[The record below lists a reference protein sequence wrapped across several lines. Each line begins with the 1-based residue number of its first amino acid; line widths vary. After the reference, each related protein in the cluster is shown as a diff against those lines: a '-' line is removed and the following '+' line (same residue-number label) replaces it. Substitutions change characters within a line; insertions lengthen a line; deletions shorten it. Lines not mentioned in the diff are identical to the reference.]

1 MGDRKLLEDAIFR
14 NCQFLQVG
22 HTETIKLAG
31 HVQGIGTYCDSEKF
45 PGKEKQP
52 GSGILPRGLAFLWL
66 PSNLKECLCIDIKG
80 LLSVV
85 RCFTA
90 MKVGLFGHTVVGEC
104 Q

>member
-1 MGDRKLLEDAIFR
+1 MDDRTLLEDAIFR

-52 GSGILPRGLAFLWL
+52 GSGILPGLAFLWL
-66 PSNLKECLCIDIKG
+66 PSNLRSAVASILRAF
-80 LLSVV
+80 SQ
-85 RCFTA
+85 
-90 MKVGLFGHTVVGEC
+90 LFVAL
-104 Q
+104 QQ

>member
-22 HTETIKLAG
+22 HTETVKLG
-31 HVQGIGTYCDSEKF
+31 HVQRIGTYGDSEKF

-52 GSGILPRGLAFLWL
+52 GSGILPGVGVPLA
-66 PSNLKECLCIDIKG
+66 
-80 LLSVV
+80 
-85 RCFTA
+85 T
-90 MKVGLFGHTVVGEC
+90 